1 MAPTKDWKKV
11 KSAVTI
17 NAALGNMRCHNNIS
31 NNSCTI
37 IISERVLAIEGCH
50 ICHLT
55 FNPSQQFA
63 QVILTQLFAQSSKP
77 FCLKQTFFCKLLT
90 ELKH

>member
-31 NNSCTI
+31 NNNFI
-37 IISERVLAIEGCH
+37 IIIFAIVGCH

-90 ELKH
+90 EGGDVN